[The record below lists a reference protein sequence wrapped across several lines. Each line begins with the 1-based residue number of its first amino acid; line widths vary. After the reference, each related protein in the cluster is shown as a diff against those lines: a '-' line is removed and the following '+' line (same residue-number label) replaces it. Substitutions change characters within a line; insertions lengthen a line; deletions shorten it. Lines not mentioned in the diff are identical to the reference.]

1 MTSIK
6 ERTEIAR
13 ESKRDIPQ
21 ILKEI
26 QVLATLNNEVALSCF
41 YVVFDKIDNKPFV
54 GISVRFAE
62 LIASSWSNIH
72 TGAKITSNNG
82 MNITVQGFV
91 HDFEKNAVFT
101 VEVHRN
107 ISKLSAERIIQAT
120 NAASSIAFR
129 NAVFKAIPAAI
140 TYSITKNIRQ
150 YIVENIDGGSV
161 VKDILKYF
169 GSKGVQEQDL
179 TNLIG
184 CEIEDIDSD
193 KLFLLIG
200 LKNAIEEG
208 DTTIAEVFKIGK
220 VETPLRKSK
229 FSWETKE
236 LTDDEIIQV
245 QKVNKKIAEA
255 LEITK
260 PKVIEE
266 ITIELFPNEEITI
279 ELFPKNNLKNQI
291 SLLAK
296 ENKTE
301 QEIDLEFEEPKQIEK
316 KRGRGRPKK

>member
-169 GSKGVQEQDL
+169 GSIVL
-179 TNLIG
+179 
-184 CEIEDIDSD
+184 
-193 KLFLLIG
+193 
-200 LKNAIEEG
+200 
-208 DTTIAEVFKIGK
+208 
-220 VETPLRKSK
+220 
-229 FSWETKE
+229 
-236 LTDDEIIQV
+236 
-245 QKVNKKIAEA
+245 
-255 LEITK
+255 
-260 PKVIEE
+260 
-266 ITIELFPNEEITI
+266 
-279 ELFPKNNLKNQI
+279 
-291 SLLAK
+291 
-296 ENKTE
+296 
-301 QEIDLEFEEPKQIEK
+301 
-316 KRGRGRPKK
+316 